1 MGVRWRAYVPAGRQ
15 VRSEAPPWP
24 SFVLYFVLMGE
35 LGIQHGLWD
44 PVPLQLRH
52 RNSKMS
58 LDLIRPF
65 RIGCLLFLQPHSAV
79 VLQRISFRIV
89 VVTLFK
95 SFWYCNFFLGTAS
108 GTAIRWQWNVR
119 PEFLIYYRHLDRSY
133 SSVLN
138 YSLVDFF
145 ISDLTTCLIQNFV
158 QNITFSIVIC
168 FINTNSSK
176 VA

>member
-58 LDLIRPF
+58 LV
-65 RIGCLLFLQPHSAV
+65 LQYPMQYCSSSAV
-79 VLQRISFRIV
+79 ICGCHIVQVLLVLQF
-89 VVTLFK
+89 FFGN
-95 SFWYCNFFLGTAS
+95 SFWYCN
-108 GTAIRWQWNVR
+108 
-119 PEFLIYYRHLDRSY
+119 
-133 SSVLN
+133 
-138 YSLVDFF
+138 
-145 ISDLTTCLIQNFV
+145 
-158 QNITFSIVIC
+158 
-168 FINTNSSK
+168 
-176 VA
+176 